1 MRLLFLLTGTFFFL
15 LQSMGQLHN
24 ISVGAENMNEYL
36 PLLKSK
42 RVAIVGNHTS
52 LVNNVHLLDTL
63 LSRKVKVVQIFCP
76 EHGFRGTADAGQVVA
91 NSKDKKTGIKIISLY
106 GQNKKPK
113 PVDLQKVD
121 VVLFDIQD
129 VGVRFYTYISTLHY
143 VMEACAERKKT
154 LIILDRPNPN
164 GFYVDGPILELKH
177 KSFVGLHPVPL
188 VHGMTIGEYAQMI
201 NGEKWLANG
210 VQCSLKIIS
219 CENYNHNTR
228 FKISLAPSPNL
239 RNPRAVYLYPSLGL
253 FEGTVINVGRGTDFP
268 FEVFGHPK
276 LKNAGYEYTPTS
288 KPGARNPPHKGQ
300 ICYGIDLRQYPDS
313 TEWNHQFSLRW
324 LIFAYNNV
332 PDKKN
337 FFNAFFTNLAGTPT
351 LRILIE
357 SGMKE
362 EDIRKTWT
370 AKLDEFKLIRR
381 KYLLYDDF

>member
-164 GFYVDGPILELKH
+164 GFYVDGPVLELKH

>member
-1 MRLLFLLTGTFFFL
+1 
-15 LQSMGQLHN
+15 MGQLHN